1 MKKIAGKLKELP
13 LLILIAVVA
22 AGLGFFAQWQRGGLY
37 MYYETD
43 PIREPFFTPVMEGI
57 GDGVYPWNFAVAPK
71 RSESQDLI
79 SKILEQQAGQEQAP
93 AEAAQESA
101 DAEKAAAEQAAEE
114 STAQEAAAET
124 AEEKPEEAEQPQ
136 EQTEEQPAE
145 EAPAEEQPEEEVW
158 ENGVDPDNPLH
169 VRADTMPEGV
179 CSPVM
184 PAFDYGVASR
194 RYLAPEGTT
203 YAVETAGMFAENGEY
218 YLLREVNDYYFT
230 DALFIGDSRTVGLME
245 YGKMKETSN
254 FFAREMLSIYN
265 LWDKTTHV
273 YELGTDLGE
282 MNLLTLLATRTYHKV
297 YISLGV
303 NELGIPTTVEYY
315 QRFREALGVIRQ
327 LQPDA
332 IIYIQGIMHVSKYKS
347 STDPAFNN
355 TNIVQRNSWIASLA
369 NGRDIFYIDMN
380 PDFCDENGDLIDG
393 SSYDGVH
400 LQAKGYEIWHNFL
413 WKNGIVRNPDEDYR
427 GAGPE
432 EKENDLF

>member
-13 LLILIAVVA
+13 LVILIALIAVL
-22 AGLGFFAQWQRGGLY
+22 LGVFARWQYNGLY

-43 PIREPFFTPVMEGI
+43 PVREPFFTPVMEGI
-57 GDGVYPWNFAVAPK
+57 GDGVYPWHFAVAPK
-71 RSESQDLI
+71 RSESHEMI
-79 SKILEQQAGQEQAP
+79 SRILEQQEQQAAAEGQSQKAAESAAAGTAENGESGAEQP
-93 AEAAQESA
+93 AEAAMQS
-101 DAEKAAAEQAAEE
+101 
-114 STAQEAAAET
+114 
-124 AEEKPEEAEQPQ
+124 AEQPQ
-136 EQTEEQPAE
+136 ESTAEEAAAQ
-145 EAPAEEQPEEEVW
+145 EAPAEEVSAAEEPAEEVW
-158 ENGVDPDNPLH
+158 ENGIDPDNPTH
-169 VRADTMPEGV
+169 IRADSMPEGV

-184 PAFDYGVASR
+184 PADDYGVVSK

-203 YAVETAGMFAENGEY
+203 YAVESSGMFAENGDY

-230 DALFIGDSRTVGLME
+230 DALFIGDSRTVGLMD
-245 YGKMKETSN
+245 YGNMKQTSN

-273 YELGTDLGE
+273 YEMGNDLGE
-282 MNLLTLLATRTYHKV
+282 MTLLQLLATRTYHKI
-297 YISLGV
+297 YISVGV

-369 NGRDIFYIDMN
+369 NGRDIFYLDMN
-380 PDFCDENGDLIDG
+380 PDFCDEHGDLIDG

-400 LQAKGYEIWHNFL
+400 LQAKGYQIWHNFL
-413 WKNGIVRNPDEDYR
+413 WKNGIVRDPDKDYR

-432 EKENDLF
+432 EKESDLF